1 MAKVAFDPLSHM
13 TAASVWTLGAKGA
26 FIKDFCTEGD
36 GWGLVQKQ
44 MIVSIRLLDTEEG
57 AQIPN
62 IRSTDV
68 INGSPLMDGMMAI
81 KEQRDRWPQG
91 RFMEG
96 GRWVARPARRMKCF
110 CCLFRRLLGKL
121 YVTFAIGGDRGTP
134 RAQQR

>member
-62 IRSTDV
+62 IVRTSRM
-68 INGSPLMDGMMAI
+68 GAPCLMDGMMAI
-81 KEQRDRWPQG
+81 KEQRDRWPQR

-96 GRWVARPARRMKCF
+96 GREVGGSLKCF

-134 RAQQR
+134 RAQQRG